1 MQNELEPIVMVDDDD
16 DDIFI
21 ARMCY
26 QRSGLANPFVVFQH
40 PQAFLRHMDGVKAG
54 SEATPGIV
62 LLDINMGALDGFGV
76 LKRLRSEES
85 FQDIPTIIMLTNSDD
100 PEDARRAEQL
110 GADGFQTKPIGISSY
125 VAFFKSLQPRL
136 IA

>member
-1 MQNELEPIVMVDDDD
+1 
-16 DDIFI
+16 
-21 ARMCY
+21 
-26 QRSGLANPFVVFQH
+26 
-40 PQAFLRHMDGVKAG
+40 MDGVKAG